1 MKWIF
6 VQYTNMVFHL
16 KVTMS
21 RKIQKINHPNTQ
33 DILLQ
38 RAEIKQSTLILKD
51 NNLQKMSV

>member
-1 MKWIF
+1 
-6 VQYTNMVFHL
+6 MVFHL

-21 RKIQKINHPNTQ
+21 RKIQKINRPKTQ

-51 NNLQKMSV
+51 NDLLKMSV

>member
-1 MKWIF
+1 
-6 VQYTNMVFHL
+6 MVFHL

-21 RKIQKINHPNTQ
+21 RKIQKINRPNTQ

-51 NNLQKMSV
+51 NDLLKMSV